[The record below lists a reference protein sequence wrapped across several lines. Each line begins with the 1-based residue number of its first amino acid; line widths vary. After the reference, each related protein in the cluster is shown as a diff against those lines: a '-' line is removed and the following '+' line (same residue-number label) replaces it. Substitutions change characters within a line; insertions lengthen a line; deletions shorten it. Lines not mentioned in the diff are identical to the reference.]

1 MHVFHGSPHRFDT
14 FSFDYVG
21 TNGTSEGF
29 GIYFTDN
36 ESIARGYS
44 QKGGYLYVV
53 DFKGR
58 KALSYD
64 TVTIT
69 RDDLTKVLIELDR
82 RNEYLSNYGDVYWH
96 EDAFEEVLNEA
107 LDAEIG
113 YNDND
118 VDILCSIA
126 NGSGSLKDTLD
137 VFYNL
142 LGYDHFTTVAEWGND
157 QTLYIAMTT
166 DAFDIVRIENV

>member
-1 MHVFHGSPHRFDT
+1 MRVFHGSPHRFDT

-21 TNGTSEGF
+21 TNGTSEGM

-44 QKGGYLYVV
+44 QEGGYLYVV

-58 KALSYD
+58 KELSYD
-64 TVTIT
+64 TVTMT
-69 RDDLTKVLIELDR
+69 RDDLARVMTEMDR
-82 RNEYLSNYGDVYWH
+82 RNEYLSNYGDVSY
-96 EDAFEEVLNEA
+96 EGFNAVLNTA
-107 LDAEIG
+107 LDAEFD
-113 YNDND
+113 YSESD
-118 VDILCSIA
+118 VDIMCSIA

-137 VFYNL
+137 VFYTL
-142 LGYDHFTTVAEWGND
+142 LGYDHFTTVAEWGNE

-166 DAFDIVRIENV
+166 DAFDIVSIENV